1 MRKINTRNFRVA
13 TRTTTREVNRQIVLN
28 LIREHQPISRAE
40 LARRMEVSR
49 SLLTPL
55 VRELVTRG
63 AVVEGGTTRAAR
75 RGRRPTELRVRT
87 NRHLAVAI
95 DVRPGRTAV
104 AIADFGGQVLAR
116 EAFATPT
123 SPSALVEALA
133 RRLPALVDAHVG
145 PDAPDGEDRTLAG
158 VGLVVPGM
166 VDRRTGRVLYAPR
179 LGWRDV
185 DLREQLAERLGRKVR
200 IENAP
205 IACALARLWLTPD
218 GITGGHSFAYVSVSE
233 GVGVGLVARGE
244 VLRGETHTAGEFG
257 HVALDRSGP
266 PCVCGK
272 RGCWEA
278 LCGNGATLARYAERA
293 AARGGPR
300 AAAETVE
307 EVVRRAHGGDAAAAE
322 AIAETGTH
330 IGRGL
335 AALVSAFNPG
345 RIYVGGEITAAWELL
360 DGPIRHALIED
371 TLTDA
376 ARATPVVPDRNPAE
390 YRLLG
395 AVALV
400 AAPTYAAPKVG

>member
-63 AVVEGGTTRAAR
+63 AVVEGGTVRAPQ
-75 RGRRPTELRVRT
+75 RGRRPTLLRVRT
-87 NRHLAVAI
+87 NRHVEVAI
-95 DVRPGRTAV
+95 DVRPLRTTV
-104 AIADFGGQVLAR
+104 ALADFGGLVLAR
-116 EAFATPT
+116 ETFPTPA
-123 SPSALVEALA
+123 SPTALVEALA
-133 RRLPALVDAHVG
+133 AHVPGLVAAHVG
-145 PDAPDGEDRTLAG
+145 AGSGEGEDRTLAG
-158 VGLVVPGM
+158 VGLVMPGM

-185 DLREQLAERLGRKVR
+185 DLRDVLAGRLGHKVR

-218 GITGGHSFAYVSVSE
+218 GITGGHSFAYVSISE
-233 GVGVGLVARGE
+233 GVGVGLVNRGE

-257 HVALDRSGP
+257 HVSLDRSGP

-278 LCGNGATLARYAERA
+278 LCGDGATLARYAARQTVGRG
-293 AARGGPR
+293 ARGP
-300 AAAETVE
+300 AESVE
-307 EVVRRAHGGDAAAAE
+307 EVVRRARDGERAAVE
-322 AIAETGTH
+322 AITETGEH

-345 RIYVGGEITAAWELL
+345 RIYVGGEVTAAWELL
-360 DGPIRHALIED
+360 DGPIRRALVED

-376 ARATPVVPDRNPAE
+376 ARATPVVPDRSPAE
-390 YRLLG
+390 YRVLG

-400 AAPTYAAPKVG
+400 AAPTYAAPRVG